1 VTLFWIDSACCFE
14 KKKIIPGLLLE
25 PSLIITSFHELG
37 EGNRKCKYH
46 IYKEIFGKVA
56 SWIIWEGWGLEGFT
70 TDCIPREIC
79 CDLNLSGLT
88 FILGG
93 YVITH
98 SISNH
103 ASMICQISFNK
114 FSSKKFALKLFHML
128 KTVFILMYCNSPGWN
143 TSHTLLP

>member
-1 VTLFWIDSACCFE
+1 MHVAL

-25 PSLIITSFHELG
+25 PSLIITLFHELG
-37 EGNRKCKYH
+37 EGNRKCIYH

-56 SWIIWEGWGLEGFT
+56 SWIIWEEGGWRVLQQI
-70 TDCIPREIC
+70 CIAREIC
-79 CDLNLSGLT
+79 CDLNLSGPT

-93 YVITH
+93 FVITH

-103 ASMICQISFNK
+103 ASTICKISFNK
-114 FSSKKFALKLFHML
+114 FSSKKLTLKLFHML